1 MSNTNRSDS
10 YYASVKRSSH
20 PLITIPIVKHRRS
33 ITSGNVDR
41 TSVCN
46 HAISDLSSSARST
59 TITAITNSIPNYQDF
74 RTQQVIMDNYSKQL
88 NTLPKVKPP
97 REVSLRVKFIRLGE
111 VSTLHEKF
119 YAEVVI
125 EARWLYDPETASW
138 NPNLYVK
145 NALGDV
151 KQEIASQLVNNLDEP
166 VYGDNKEYDIIYVWE
181 IRKVAGTFWEKLEL
195 NSFPADVQQLS
206 LQIVTRYPIE
216 ECILVENRFQPSMVN
231 REAFLG
237 SLKIK
242 DNQSINS
249 VYVLIAQ
256 QEWFLYEHIETRSTI
271 TTEDFSFR
279 PIRQST
285 YLVTCCVARRP
296 GYFYWNVYLLIF
308 LITLI
313 ALTVYGVAPEHAH
326 SRLQITGTLLLTSI
340 MFRWSVSRL
349 LPPVSYLTLLDK
361 YTLISLV
368 FISLNSIWHSIIAF
382 LIRDMGISKTIDYYV
397 LSLFTIIFLVYHF
410 LMAFILFQ
418 ALRNRQIML
427 ESDRK
432 YASKL
437 AGMFETFV
445 QGHHAVQRF
454 RDRQNSTHASLFV

>member
-1 MSNTNRSDS
+1 MSNTKRSDS
-10 YYASVKRSSH
+10 YFESIKRSAH
-20 PLITIPIVKHRRS
+20 PLTTMPLVKSRRS
-33 ITSGNVDR
+33 ATSGNINR
-41 TSVCN
+41 TSAHN
-46 HAISDLSSSARST
+46 HITSNLSSNARSA
-59 TITAITNSIPNYQDF
+59 TIPAIIDHQDF
-74 RTQQVIMDNYSKQL
+74 PTQQVIMDNYSKKL
-88 NTLPKVKPP
+88 NTSPKVKPP

-111 VSTLHEKF
+111 VNTLHEKF

-125 EARWLYDPETASW
+125 EARWLYDPEAASW

-151 KQEIASQLVNNLDEP
+151 KQEIASELVNNLDEP
-166 VYGDNKEYDIIYVWE
+166 IHDNNNKEYDIIYVWE
-181 IRKVAGTFWEKLEL
+181 IRKVVGTFWEKLEL

-206 LQIVTRYPIE
+206 LQIVTRCPIE

-231 REAFLG
+231 REAFL
-237 SLKIK
+237 
-242 DNQSINS
+242 
-249 VYVLIAQ
+249 AQ

-313 ALTVYGVAPEHAH
+313 ALTVYGVAPEYPH

-368 FISLNSIWHSIIAF
+368 FISLNSIWHSIIGF
-382 LIRDMGISKTIDYYV
+382 LIRDMGISKMIDYYV
-397 LSLFTIIFLVYHF
+397 LSFFTIIFLVYHF
-410 LMAFILFQ
+410 LMAFILFR
-418 ALRNRQIML
+418 ALRNRKIML

-454 RDRQNSTHASLFV
+454 KDRQNSSHASLFV